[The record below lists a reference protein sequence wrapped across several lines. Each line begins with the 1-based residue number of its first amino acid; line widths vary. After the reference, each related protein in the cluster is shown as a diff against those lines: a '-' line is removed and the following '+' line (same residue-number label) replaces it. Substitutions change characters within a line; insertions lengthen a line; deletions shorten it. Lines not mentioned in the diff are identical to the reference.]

1 MEKVISRA
9 TNNDV
14 RKLSENKWQITGKST
29 AEIKAASDNCDAAKK
44 EAVKIVRDAH
54 NAMWA
59 LINKKTG
66 TSNDDSLHIDIEHM
80 KESIIF
86 LIRENENKNIISGL
100 LRKFMESHDE

>member
-1 MEKVISRA
+1 
-9 TNNDV
+9 
-14 RKLSENKWQITGKST
+14 
-29 AEIKAASDNCDAAKK
+29 
-44 EAVKIVRDAH
+44 
-54 NAMWA
+54 MWA

-80 KESIIF
+80 KEGIIF